1 MKKPL
6 LSLFAFS
13 MLVSMSGCASIPK
26 GASAVRNFEKG
37 KYLGKWYE
45 IARFDFAF
53 EKNLNNT
60 TAEYSLLQNGYIGV
74 KNSGF
79 DYARKKWQEAKGKAR
94 FRGSEGIG
102 EIEVSFFGPF
112 YADYNVIAL
121 DGDYSYALVAGSS
134 RAYLWILSREKSI
147 PDDIKEKYLRIAGDL
162 GYDLMKLVWVEHD

>member
-112 YADYNVIAL
+112 TPL
-121 DGDYSYALVAGSS
+121 TT
-134 RAYLWILSREKSI
+134 
-147 PDDIKEKYLRIAGDL
+147 
-162 GYDLMKLVWVEHD
+162 